1 MAPESANTNM
11 SGPRRNRPPTFFWQ
25 GVLIVLPLAVLAA
38 LGLFSLRQDKVLAQ
52 HEATERAQRLADQL
66 AQDLWA
72 ELTDLSGPNLPMFK
86 VDGAGALVFPPASSS
101 VPNPRVLNPSDL
113 TPAQEQVWRSVQQS
127 DVTNTLDSTA
137 AFWGP
142 PVEDFAAQGFPLIGG
157 FKRC

>member
-1 MAPESANTNM
+1 MAPESTNTNM
-11 SGPRRNRPPTFFWQ
+11 NTSGTRRNRPPTFFWQ

-86 VDGAGALVFPPASSS
+86 LDRMGTLIFPPASAS
-101 VPNPRVLNPSDL
+101 VPN
-113 TPAQEQVWRSVQQS
+113 
-127 DVTNTLDSTA
+127 
-137 AFWGP
+137 
-142 PVEDFAAQGFPLIGG
+142 
-157 FKRC
+157 

>member
-11 SGPRRNRPPTFFWQ
+11 SGTRRNRPPTFFWQ

-72 ELTDLSGPNLPMFK
+72 ELTDLSGPNLPAFQ
-86 VDGAGALVFPPASSS
+86 VDGTGQLVFPPAFST
-101 VPNPRVLNPSDL
+101 VPIPHLLDSAAL
-113 TPAQEQVWRSVQQS
+113 TPTQEQLWRSVQQM
-127 DVTNTLDSTA
+127 
-137 AFWGP
+137 
-142 PVEDFAAQGFPLIGG
+142 
-157 FKRC
+157 